1 MNFVDFARSH
11 GLEILNLYP
20 SDRIIRCGTVDKPR
34 STNGAY
40 FFDGKR
46 GWVFDWSGD
55 AKVNWFEG
63 NGTWTLQEK
72 TEWLSKRQTM
82 KSDQAKS
89 QAIVAERAEATLR
102 SAKLDNHPYL
112 EIKGFPDE
120 KGLVI
125 GEKLLIPMRDCV
137 SNKIQGYQE
146 ILWNGE
152 ARKYEKKMLAGMRA
166 KNAVFYM
173 GDRGAQAKIA
183 VEGYATA
190 LSVQAALKITGSKA
204 AVICC
209 FSASNMVQILGS
221 MSGKLGI
228 YADND
233 VSQTGEK
240 AAIQTGLPYVMSDV
254 VGHDA
259 NDDMQKFGTLFVAKK
274 LLELNQKWMQR
285 T

>member
-1 MNFVDFARSH
+1 
-11 GLEILNLYP
+11 
-20 SDRIIRCGTVDKPR
+20 
-34 STNGAY
+34 
-40 FFDGKR
+40 
-46 GWVFDWSGD
+46 
-55 AKVNWFEG
+55 
-63 NGTWTLQEK
+63 
-72 TEWLSKRQTM
+72 
-82 KSDQAKS
+82 
-89 QAIVAERAEATLR
+89 
-102 SAKLDNHPYL
+102 
-112 EIKGFPDE
+112 
-120 KGLVI
+120 
-125 GEKLLIPMRDCV
+125 
-137 SNKIQGYQE
+137 
-146 ILWNGE
+146 
-152 ARKYEKKMLAGMRA
+152 MRA